1 MVTGGQAIR
10 GTRVGSG
17 PMGEMERGEDAP
29 GTDVT
34 FHCSKGH
41 TTTVRFSAETDA
53 ELPEQWDCIRCG
65 LPAGTDPANPP
76 DAPSITPYKT
86 HLAYVQERRDDAA
99 GAALLDEALGRL
111 REQRGTA

>member
-17 PMGEMERGEDAP
+17 PMGEMERGEDAAS
-29 GTDVT
+29 TEVLY
-34 FHCSKGH
+34 HCCNGH
-41 TTTVRFSAETDA
+41 TTTVPFSAEA
-53 ELPEQWDCIRCG
+53 AEELPEEWDCVRCG
-65 LPAGTDPANPP
+65 VPAGRDPENPP
-76 DAPSITPYKT
+76 PPPSIQPYKT

-99 GAALLDEALGRL
+99 GAALLDEALGKL